1 MLWPPVETEGPFI
14 SQAIFGQHTAR
25 SLLNKFCFR
34 KESFMFHIGIDVSKK
49 AARYLI
55 LDESGSKLK
64 AFSLDNDKES
74 LEGLPERFK
83 SLSIS
88 AENLLAGIEATGSFW
103 ENIYSF
109 LKNKG
114 FNIVLL
120 NPYHTNKFREALAK
134 KAKTDDIDALI
145 IAQLLRTGEYV
156 QSQVA
161 EEDVQALRELT
172 NLRYDF
178 VKERKN
184 LQRQVYSLL
193 SIVFPEYE
201 KTVIAKPFS
210 QASMSILSE
219 YPTAKHLSN
228 AKPKHI
234 EKIVRR
240 IQGNNFGI
248 DEIQKLIDAAKNS
261 IYSGRAKDARATT
274 LRMLLNHIENL
285 SKSIE
290 ELEAQMKAILSPSKD
305 DDSFPGQNLLSI
317 KGVGD
322 KTLAAIISYL
332 GSDGSNFPDS
342 KSAIG
347 YVGFYPK
354 IYESGQTR
362 RDNKISK
369 RGPKVLRW
377 ALYMAAVASLK
388 HNKEMRTLYHKKLSQ
403 GKTEKQALIC
413 VGKKLLQISLSLLK
427 SGETYNPARV
437 FVSN

>member
-1 MLWPPVETEGPFI
+1 
-14 SQAIFGQHTAR
+14 
-25 SLLNKFCFR
+25 
-34 KESFMFHIGIDVSKK
+34 MFHLGIDVSKK
-49 AARYLI
+49 AARHFI

-64 AFSLDNDKES
+64 AFTLDNDKES
-74 LEGLPERFK
+74 LESLPERFK
-83 SLSIS
+83 SLSIT
-88 AENLLAGIEATGSFW
+88 ADNLLIGSEATGSFW
-103 ENIYSF
+103 ENIYSL

-145 IAQLLRTGEYV
+145 IAQLLRTGGYV

-172 NLRYDF
+172 NLRYEF

-193 SIVFPEYE
+193 SIIFPEYE

-210 QASMSILSE
+210 QASMAILAKF
-219 YPTAKHLSN
+219 PTAKHLSE

-234 EKIVRR
+234 ERIVCKIV
-240 IQGNNFGI
+240 GNNFNI
-248 DEIQKLIDAAKNS
+248 QEIQKLIDTARNS

-274 LRMLLNHIENL
+274 LRMLLGHIENL
-285 SKSIE
+285 SNSIE
-290 ELEAQMKAILSPSKD
+290 ELEVQMKAILSPSEED
-305 DDSFPGQNLLSI
+305 GSFPGENLLSI

-322 KTLAAIISYL
+322 KTLAALISYL

-342 KSAIG
+342 TSAVG

-362 RDNKISK
+362 RDNTILK
-369 RGPKVLRW
+369 RGPKVLR
-377 ALYMAAVASLK
+377 
-388 HNKEMRTLYHKKLSQ
+388 
-403 GKTEKQALIC
+403 
-413 VGKKLLQISLSLLK
+413 
-427 SGETYNPARV
+427 
-437 FVSN
+437 

>member
-1 MLWPPVETEGPFI
+1 
-14 SQAIFGQHTAR
+14 
-25 SLLNKFCFR
+25 
-34 KESFMFHIGIDVSKK
+34 MFHLGIDISKK
-49 AARYLI
+49 AARYFI

-64 AFSLDNDKES
+64 AFSLDNNKES
-74 LEGLPERFK
+74 LESLPGRFEA
-83 SLSIS
+83 LSIS
-88 AENLLAGIEATGSFW
+88 AENLLIGIEATGGFW

-109 LKNKG
+109 LKDKG

-134 KAKTDDIDALI
+134 KAKTDDIDALV

-161 EEDVQALRELT
+161 EEDIQALRELT
-172 NLRYDF
+172 VLRYEF
-178 VKERKN
+178 VKDRKN

-193 SIVFPEYE
+193 SIVLPEYE
-201 KTVIAKPFS
+201 KTIVAKPFS
-210 QASMSILSE
+210 QASMRILSE

-240 IQGNNFGI
+240 IVGNNFNIG
-248 DEIQKLIDAAKNS
+248 EIQNLIDTARNS

-274 LRMLLNHIENL
+274 LRMLMGHIENL
-285 SKSIE
+285 AKSIE

-305 DDSFPGQNLLSI
+305 DDNFPGQNLLSI

-332 GSDGSNFPDS
+332 GSDGSNFHNS
-342 KSAIG
+342 NSVVG

-377 ALYMAAVASLK
+377 ALYMAAVASLR
-388 HNKEMRTLYHKKLSQ
+388 HNREMRTLYHKKLSQ
-403 GKTEKQALIC
+403 GKTEKQALVY
-413 VGKKLLQISLSLLK
+413 VGKKLLQIALSMLK
-427 SGETYNPARV
+427 SGESYDPARV
-437 FVSN
+437 FVSH

>member
-1 MLWPPVETEGPFI
+1 
-14 SQAIFGQHTAR
+14 
-25 SLLNKFCFR
+25 
-34 KESFMFHIGIDVSKK
+34 MFYLGIDVSKNT
-49 AARYLI
+49 ARYFI
-55 LDESGSKLK
+55 LDESGNKLK
-64 AFSLDNDKES
+64 AFTLNNDKES
-74 LEGLPERFK
+74 LESLPERFK

-88 AENLLAGIEATGSFW
+88 GDKLLIGIEATGGFW

-109 LKNKG
+109 LKDKG

-120 NPYHTNKFREALAK
+120 NPYNTNKFREALSK
-134 KAKTDDIDALI
+134 KAKTDDIDALV

-161 EEDVQALRELT
+161 EENIQALRELT
-172 NLRYDF
+172 NLRYKF
-178 VKERKN
+178 VKERKDH
-184 LQRQVYSLL
+184 QRQVYSLL
-193 SIVFPEYE
+193 SIVFPEYG

-210 QASMSILSE
+210 QASMAILMKF
-219 YPTAKHLSN
+219 PTAKHISE

-234 EKIVRR
+234 EKIARK
-240 IQGNNFGI
+240 IQGNNFSI
-248 DEIQKLIDAAKNS
+248 KEIQELIEAAKNS

-290 ELEAQMKAILSPSKD
+290 ELEREMIEILSPSDKGGN
-305 DDSFPGQNLLSI
+305 FPGENLLSM

-322 KTLAAIISYL
+322 KTLAAILSYL
-332 GSDGSNFPDS
+332 GSDGSNFPNS
-342 KSAIG
+342 KSAVG

-377 ALYMAAVASLK
+377 ALYMAAVASIR

-413 VGKKLLQISLSLLK
+413 VGKKILQIALSLLK

>member
-1 MLWPPVETEGPFI
+1 
-14 SQAIFGQHTAR
+14 
-25 SLLNKFCFR
+25 
-34 KESFMFHIGIDVSKK
+34 MFHLGIDVSKK
-49 AARYLI
+49 AARYFI

-64 AFSLDNDKES
+64 AFTLDNDKES
-74 LEGLPERFK
+74 LESLPGRFE
-83 SLSIS
+83 SFSI
-88 AENLLAGIEATGSFW
+88 AAGNLLIGIEATGSFW
-103 ENIYSF
+103 ENIFSF

-120 NPYHTNKFREALAK
+120 NPYYTNKFREALAK
-134 KAKTDDIDALI
+134 KAKTDDIDALV

-161 EEDVQALRELT
+161 EEDIQALRELT
-172 NLRYDF
+172 NLRYEF

-210 QASMSILSE
+210 QASMAILMKF
-219 YPTAKHLSN
+219 PTAKHLAD
-228 AKPKHI
+228 AKPKKI
-234 EKIVRR
+234 EKIVRK
-240 IQGNNFGI
+240 IVGNNFNI
-248 DEIQKLIDAAKNS
+248 QEIQSLIDTARNS

-274 LRMLLNHIENL
+274 LKMLLGHIENL
-285 SKSIE
+285 SSSIE
-290 ELEAQMKAILSPSKD
+290 ELEAQMKAILSPSDED
-305 DDSFPGQNLLSI
+305 DDFPGHNLLSI

-342 KSAIG
+342 KSAVG
-347 YVGFYPK
+347 YVGFYPR

-377 ALYMAAVASLK
+377 ALYMSAVASLR

-413 VGKKLLQISLSLLK
+413 VGKKLLQIALSMLK

>member
-1 MLWPPVETEGPFI
+1 
-14 SQAIFGQHTAR
+14 
-25 SLLNKFCFR
+25 
-34 KESFMFHIGIDVSKK
+34 MFYLGIDVSKST
-49 AARYLI
+49 ARYLI
-55 LDESGSKLK
+55 LNEAGNKLRS
-64 AFSLDNDKES
+64 FTLSNDKES
-74 LEGLPERFK
+74 LESLSERFD
-83 SLSIS
+83 SPSINRD
-88 AENLLAGIEATGSFW
+88 NLLIGIEATGSFW

-109 LKNKG
+109 LKDRG
-114 FNIVLL
+114 FHIVLL
-120 NPYHTNKFREALAK
+120 NPFNTNKFREALSK
-134 KAKTDDIDALI
+134 KVKTDDIDALI

-161 EEDVQALRELT
+161 EENIQALRELT
-172 NLRYDF
+172 NLRYEF

-193 SIVFPEYE
+193 NIVFPEYG

-210 QASMSILSE
+210 QASMAILMRF
-219 YPTAKHLSN
+219 PTAKHLTE
-228 AKPKHI
+228 AKTKHI

-240 IQGNNFGI
+240 IQGNNFSI
-248 DEIQKLIDAAKNS
+248 KEIQHLIETAKNS
-261 IYSGRAKDARATT
+261 IYSGRAKDARAIT
-274 LRMLLNHIENL
+274 LRMLLGHIENL
-285 SKSIE
+285 SNSIE
-290 ELEAQMKAILSPSKD
+290 ELEEQMKQILSPSDKD
-305 DDSFPGQNLLSI
+305 GSFPGKNLLSM

-322 KTLAAIISYL
+322 KTLAALLSYL
-332 GSDGSNFPDS
+332 GSDGSNFS
-342 KSAIG
+342 SAKAAVG

-362 RDNKISK
+362 RDNTISK

-413 VGKKLLQISLSLLK
+413 VGKKILQIALSLLK
-427 SGETYNPARV
+427 SGESYDPARV

>member
-1 MLWPPVETEGPFI
+1 ML
-14 SQAIFGQHTAR
+14 H
-25 SLLNKFCFR
+25 L
-34 KESFMFHIGIDVSKK
+34 GIDVSKK
-49 AARYLI
+49 AARYFI

-64 AFSLDNDKES
+64 AFTLDNNKES
-74 LEGLPERFK
+74 LE
-83 SLSIS
+83 SLLGSLESLCITS
-88 AENLLAGIEATGSFW
+88 DNLLIGIEATGNFW

-109 LKNKG
+109 VKNKG

-120 NPYHTNKFREALAK
+120 NLYNTNKFREALAK

-161 EEDVQALRELT
+161 EEDIQALRELT
-172 NLRYDF
+172 SLRYEF
-178 VKERKN
+178 VKDRKN

-193 SIVFPEYE
+193 NIIFPEYD
-201 KTVIAKPFS
+201 KTVIAKPFC
-210 QASMSILSE
+210 QASMAILKKFPTAMHLSE
-219 YPTAKHLSN
+219 

-234 EKIVRR
+234 EKIVRK
-240 IQGNNFGI
+240 IAGNNFNI
-248 DEIQKLIDAAKNS
+248 QEIHQLIDFARNS
-261 IYSGRAKDARATT
+261 IYSGRAKEARATT
-274 LRMLLNHIENL
+274 LKMLLGHIENL
-285 SKSIE
+285 SNSIGQ
-290 ELEAQMKAILSPSKD
+290 LEAQMKAILSPSEE
-305 DDSFPGQNLLSI
+305 DDSFPCENLLSI

-322 KTLAAIISYL
+322 KTLAALLSYL
-332 GSDGSNFPDS
+332 GSDGSNFS
-342 KSAIG
+342 NCKSAVG

-362 RDNKISK
+362 KDNTISK

-377 ALYMAAVASLK
+377 ALYMAAVASVR

-413 VGKKLLQISLSLLK
+413 VGKKLLQIALSLLK
-427 SGETYNPARV
+427 SGDTYNPARV

>member
-1 MLWPPVETEGPFI
+1 
-14 SQAIFGQHTAR
+14 
-25 SLLNKFCFR
+25 
-34 KESFMFHIGIDVSKK
+34 MFHLGIDVSKK
-49 AARYLI
+49 MARYFI
-55 LDESGSKLK
+55 LDEAGNKLK
-64 AFSLDNDKES
+64 AFTLNNDKEALES
-74 LEGLPERFK
+74 LLERFK

-88 AENLLAGIEATGSFW
+88 SDNLLIGIEATGGFW

-109 LKNKG
+109 LKDKG
-114 FNIVLL
+114 FDIVLL
-120 NPYHTNKFREALAK
+120 NPYNTSKFREALSK

-161 EEDVQALRELT
+161 EENIQALRELT
-172 NLRYDF
+172 NLRYEF

-184 LQRQVYSLL
+184 LQRQVCALL
-193 SIVFPEYE
+193 SITFPEYQ
-201 KTVIAKPFS
+201 KTVIAKPFAL
-210 QASMSILSE
+210 ASMAILKKF
-219 YPTAKHLSN
+219 PTAKHLSK
-228 AKPKHI
+228 AKTKQI
-234 EKIVRR
+234 EKIARSIV
-240 IQGNNFGI
+240 GNNFNI
-248 DEIQKLIDAAKNS
+248 KKIQGLIQTAKNS

-274 LRMLLNHIENL
+274 LRMLLGHIQNL

-290 ELEAQMKAILSPSKD
+290 ELEREMKEILSPSDKD
-305 DDSFPGQNLLSI
+305 GSFPGENLLSI

-322 KTLAAIISYL
+322 KTLAALLSYL
-332 GSDGSNFPDS
+332 GSDGSNFHDT
-342 KSAIG
+342 KSAVG

-354 IYESGQTR
+354 IYQSGQTK

-377 ALYMAAVASLK
+377 ALYMAAVASLR

-413 VGKKLLQISLSLLK
+413 VAKKLLQIALSLLK

-437 FVSN
+437 FVSY

>member
-1 MLWPPVETEGPFI
+1 
-14 SQAIFGQHTAR
+14 
-25 SLLNKFCFR
+25 
-34 KESFMFHIGIDVSKK
+34 MFHLGIDVSKK
-49 AARYLI
+49 AARYFI

-64 AFSLDNDKES
+64 TFSLDNDKES
-74 LEGLPERFK
+74 LESLPGRFEA
-83 SLSIS
+83 LSIS
-88 AENLLAGIEATGSFW
+88 AENLLIGIEATGGFW

-109 LKNKG
+109 LKDKG
-114 FNIVLL
+114 FHIVLL

-134 KAKTDDIDALI
+134 KAKTDDIDALV
-145 IAQLLRTGEYV
+145 IAQLLRTGKYV

-161 EEDVQALRELT
+161 EEDIQALRELT
-172 NLRYDF
+172 VLRYEF

-210 QASMSILSE
+210 QASMRILSE
-219 YPTAKHLSN
+219 YPTAKHLSK

-240 IQGNNFGI
+240 IVGNNFNIG
-248 DEIQKLIDAAKNS
+248 EIQNLIDTARNS

-274 LRMLLNHIENL
+274 LRMLLGHIENL
-285 SKSIE
+285 ANSIE
-290 ELEAQMKAILSPSKD
+290 ELEAQMKTILSSSEN

-332 GSDGSNFPDS
+332 GSDGSNFHDS
-342 KSAIG
+342 NSVVG

-377 ALYMAAVASLK
+377 ALYMAAVASLR
-388 HNKEMRTLYHKKLSQ
+388 HNREMRTLYHKKLSQ
-403 GKTEKQALIC
+403 GKTEKQALIY
-413 VGKKLLQISLSLLK
+413 VGKKLLQIALSMLK
-427 SGETYNPARV
+427 SGEPYDPARV
-437 FVSN
+437 FVPR

>member
-1 MLWPPVETEGPFI
+1 
-14 SQAIFGQHTAR
+14 
-25 SLLNKFCFR
+25 
-34 KESFMFHIGIDVSKK
+34 MFHLGIDVSKK
-49 AARYLI
+49 TARYFI
-55 LDESGSKLK
+55 LDEVGNKLK
-64 AFSLDNDKES
+64 AFTLNNDKEALKS
-74 LEGLPERFK
+74 LLERFK

-88 AENLLAGIEATGSFW
+88 SDSLLIGIEATGSFW

-109 LKNKG
+109 LKDKG
-114 FNIVLL
+114 FDIVLL
-120 NPYHTNKFREALAK
+120 NPYNTNKFREALSK

-161 EEDVQALRELT
+161 EENIQALRELT
-172 NLRYDF
+172 NLRYEF

-193 SIVFPEYE
+193 SITFPEYQT
-201 KTVIAKPFS
+201 TVIAKPFS
-210 QASMSILSE
+210 LTSMAILKKF
-219 YPTAKHLSN
+219 PTAKHLSQ
-228 AKPKHI
+228 AKTKQI
-234 EKIVRR
+234 EKIARSIV
-240 IQGNNFGI
+240 GNNFSI
-248 DEIQKLIDAAKNS
+248 KKIQELIEIAKNS
-261 IYSGRAKDARATT
+261 IYSGRASQARATT
-274 LRMLLNHIENL
+274 LRMLLGHIQNL

-290 ELEAQMKAILSPSKD
+290 ELEKEIKQILSPSDKEG
-305 DDSFPGQNLLSI
+305 SFPGENLLSI

-322 KTLAAIISYL
+322 KTLAALLSYL
-332 GSDGSNFPDS
+332 GSDGSNFHDA
-342 KSAIG
+342 KSAVG

-354 IYESGQTR
+354 IYQSGQTR

-377 ALYMAAVASLK
+377 ALYMAAVASLR

-403 GKTEKQALIC
+403 GKTKKQALIC
-413 VGKKLLQISLSLLK
+413 VAKKLLQIALSLLK

>member
-1 MLWPPVETEGPFI
+1 
-14 SQAIFGQHTAR
+14 
-25 SLLNKFCFR
+25 
-34 KESFMFHIGIDVSKK
+34 MFHLGIDVSKK
-49 AARYLI
+49 TARYFI
-55 LDESGSKLK
+55 LNESGSKLK
-64 AFSLDNDKES
+64 AFTLNNDKES
-74 LEGLPERFK
+74 LESLSEKFS

-88 AENLLAGIEATGSFW
+88 SDNLLAGIEATGSFW
-103 ENIYSF
+103 ENIYSS
-109 LKNKG
+109 LKNNG

-120 NPYHTNKFREALAK
+120 NPYNTNKFREALAK
-134 KAKTDDIDALI
+134 KAKTDDIDALV

-161 EEDVQALRELT
+161 EENVQSLRELT
-172 NLRYDF
+172 NLRYEF
-178 VKERKN
+178 VKEKKD

-193 SIVFPEYE
+193 SIIFPEHD
-201 KTVIAKPFS
+201 KTIIAKPFS
-210 QASMSILSE
+210 KASISILKLF
-219 YPTAKHLSN
+219 PTARHLAE
-228 AKPKHI
+228 AKPKKI
-234 EKIVRR
+234 EKIVRK
-240 IQGNNFGI
+240 IQGNNFN
-248 DEIQKLIDAAKNS
+248 IQQIQQLIDTAKNS

-274 LRMLLNHIENL
+274 LKMLLTHVE
-285 SKSIE
+285 SFSSSIE
-290 ELEAQMKAILSPSKD
+290 ELESQMKNILSPSD
-305 DDSFPGQNLLSI
+305 EDDSFPGENLLSI

-342 KSAIG
+342 TSAVG

-377 ALYMAAVASLK
+377 ALYMAAVASLR

-413 VGKKLLQISLSLLK
+413 VAKKLLQISLSLLK

>member
-1 MLWPPVETEGPFI
+1 
-14 SQAIFGQHTAR
+14 
-25 SLLNKFCFR
+25 
-34 KESFMFHIGIDVSKK
+34 MFHLGIDVSKK
-49 AARYLI
+49 AARYFI
-55 LDESGSKLK
+55 LDEAGSKLK

-74 LEGLPERFK
+74 LEGLPERFEA
-83 SLSIS
+83 LSIS
-88 AENLLAGIEATGSFW
+88 PENLLIGIEATGGFW

-109 LKNKG
+109 LKDRG

-134 KAKTDDIDALI
+134 KAKTDNIDALV

-161 EEDVQALRELT
+161 EEDIQALRELT
-172 NLRYDF
+172 VLRYEF

-184 LQRQVYSLL
+184 LQRQVCSLL

-210 QASMSILSE
+210 QASMRILSE

-228 AKPKHI
+228 AKPKRI
-234 EKIVRR
+234 EKIVRK
-240 IQGNNFGI
+240 IVGNNFNIG
-248 DEIQKLIDAAKNS
+248 EIQNLIDAARNS

-274 LRMLLNHIENL
+274 LRMLLGHIENL
-285 SKSIE
+285 AKSIE

-322 KTLAAIISYL
+322 KTLAALISYL
-332 GSDGSNFPDS
+332 GSDGANFPDS
-342 KSAIG
+342 NSVVG

-354 IYESGQTR
+354 IFESGQTKR
-362 RDNKISK
+362 ANKISK

-377 ALYMAAVASLK
+377 ALYMAAVASLR

-413 VGKKLLQISLSLLK
+413 VGKKLLQIALSMLK
-427 SGETYNPARV
+427 SGESYDPARV
-437 FVSN
+437 FVSL

>member
-1 MLWPPVETEGPFI
+1 
-14 SQAIFGQHTAR
+14 
-25 SLLNKFCFR
+25 
-34 KESFMFHIGIDVSKK
+34 MFYLGIDVSKST
-49 AARYLI
+49 ARYLI
-55 LDESGSKLK
+55 LNEAGNKLRS
-64 AFSLDNDKES
+64 FTLSNDKES
-74 LEGLPERFK
+74 LESLPERFD
-83 SLSIS
+83 SLSINRD
-88 AENLLAGIEATGSFW
+88 NLLIGIEATGSFW

-109 LKNKG
+109 FKDRG
-114 FNIVLL
+114 FHIVLL
-120 NPYHTNKFREALAK
+120 NPFNTNKFREALSK

-161 EEDVQALRELT
+161 EENIQALRELT
-172 NLRYDF
+172 NLRYEF

-193 SIVFPEYE
+193 SIVFPEYG
-201 KTVIAKPFS
+201 KTVIAKLFS
-210 QASMSILSE
+210 QASMAILMRF
-219 YPTAKHLSN
+219 PTAKHLQE
-228 AKPKHI
+228 AKTKHI

-240 IQGNNFGI
+240 IQGNNFSI
-248 DEIQKLIDAAKNS
+248 EEIQHLIETAKNS
-261 IYSGRAKDARATT
+261 IYSGRAKDARAIT
-274 LRMLLNHIENL
+274 LRMLLGHIENL
-285 SKSIE
+285 SNSID
-290 ELEAQMKAILSPSKD
+290 ELESEMKQILSPSDKD
-305 DDSFPGQNLLSI
+305 GSFPGENLLSM

-322 KTLAAIISYL
+322 KTLAALLSYL
-332 GSDGSNFPDS
+332 GSDGSNFS
-342 KSAIG
+342 SAKAAVG

-362 RDNKISK
+362 RDNTISK

-413 VGKKLLQISLSLLK
+413 VGKKILQIALSLLK
-427 SGETYNPARV
+427 SGESYNPARV